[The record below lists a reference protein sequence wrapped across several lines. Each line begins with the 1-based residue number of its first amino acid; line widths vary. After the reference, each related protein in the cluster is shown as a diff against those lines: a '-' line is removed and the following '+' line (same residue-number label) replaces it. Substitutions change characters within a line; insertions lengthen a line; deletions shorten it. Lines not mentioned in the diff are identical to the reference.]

1 MLVGRIPKMEQLPM
15 MTRPRI
21 WRRGEGPGDKEA
33 GVWNNFS
40 LWMLMFPVLI
50 AGDELESQV
59 QRFKV

>member
-1 MLVGRIPKMEQLPM
+1 MEQLPM